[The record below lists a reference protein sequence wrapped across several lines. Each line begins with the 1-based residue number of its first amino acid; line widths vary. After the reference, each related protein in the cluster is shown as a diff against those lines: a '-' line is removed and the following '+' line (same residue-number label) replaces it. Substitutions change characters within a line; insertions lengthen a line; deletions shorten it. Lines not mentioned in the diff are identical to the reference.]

1 MSAIQIEL
9 PEPVHQ
15 RAQKLAR
22 AQSMSLDRLMV
33 VALVEKLSTVFPDN
47 ALEKRARRGN
57 RNGFEKF
64 MAGVPDVEP
73 DESDRLPKGFKAKK

>member
-9 PEPVHQ
+9 PRPVHL

-33 VALVEKLSTVFPDN
+33 VALVEKLSTVFPDAN
-47 ALEKRARRGN
+47 LEKRARPGERVTSWPGSFSAAC
-57 RNGFEKF
+57 R
-64 MAGVPDVEP
+64 V
-73 DESDRLPKGFKAKK
+73 RLARHREHRP

>member
-9 PEPVHQ
+9 PKPVHD

-33 VALVEKLSTVFPDN
+33 VALVEKLSAAPD
-47 ALEKRARRGN
+47 AELEKRARRGN
-57 RNGFEKF
+57 QAGFENF
-64 MAGVPDVEP
+64 MNRVPDVEP
-73 DESDRLPKGFKAKK
+73 GEFDRLPKASKARK